1 MELLPVLVKH
11 MFAWNKKMIH
21 TTVWNLAG
29 FSKAKNGNPSNQKDK
44 KVDFAELH
52 IVYSSCE
59 RLIIAQN
66 F

>member
-1 MELLPVLVKH
+1 
-11 MFAWNKKMIH
+11 MIH

-29 FSKAKNGNPSNQKDK
+29 FNKAKNGNPSNQKDK